1 MLKHPY
7 LISAFSSVMIASLT
21 FFQIVANAQE
31 EPGCFILDSSGQV
44 NRLDALCKRD
54 EQQKLRNAM
63 KAQELYQQ
71 AFDLGRK
78 RLYKEAVE
86 AFTQAI
92 NLNPDF
98 VEAYMARAHART
110 GAGNLQGAVKD
121 FQKAIDIYRA
131 RGQSQIAD
139 MLLVPLNSLQ
149 NEMQFE
155 QENKGKPEV
164 EDEPKAK

>member
-1 MLKHPY
+1 MLKYSY
-7 LISAFSSVMIASLT
+7 LISAFSSVIIASLP
-21 FFQIVANAQE
+21 FFQTVANAQE

-44 NRLDALCKRD
+44 NRLDPLCKRD

-71 AFDLGRK
+71 GFDLGSRE
-78 RLYKEAVE
+78 LYKEAAE
-86 AFTQAI
+86 SFTQAI

-98 VEAYMARAHART
+98 VEAYIIRARIRSVI
-110 GAGNLQGAVKD
+110 GEKQGGVED

-131 RGQSQIAD
+131 RGQSQIAE

-149 NEMQFE
+149 NEIKFE
-155 QENKGKPEV
+155 QEDQGQPEV

>member
-1 MLKHPY
+1 M
-7 LISAFSSVMIASLT
+7 ASLP
-21 FFQIVANAQE
+21 FFQTIANAQE
-31 EPGCFILDSSGQV
+31 QPGCFILDSSGKV
-44 NRLDALCKRD
+44 NRLDPLCKRD

-71 AFDLGRK
+71 GFDLGRR

-98 VEAYMARAHART
+98 VEAYMIRADARA
-110 GAGNLQGAVKD
+110 GAGDIHGGVED

-149 NEMQFE
+149 NEIRFD
-155 QENKGKPEV
+155 QEDQGQPEV

>member
-1 MLKHPY
+1 
-7 LISAFSSVMIASLT
+7 
-21 FFQIVANAQE
+21 
-31 EPGCFILDSSGQV
+31 
-44 NRLDALCKRD
+44 
-54 EQQKLRNAM
+54 M

-71 AFDLGRK
+71 GFDLGRK
-78 RLYKEAVE
+78 ELYKEAAE

-98 VEAYMARAHART
+98 VEAYIIRARIRSVI
-110 GAGNLQGAVKD
+110 GEKQGGVED

-149 NEMQFE
+149 NEIKFE
-155 QENKGKPEV
+155 QEDQGQPEV

>member
-1 MLKHPY
+1 
-7 LISAFSSVMIASLT
+7 
-21 FFQIVANAQE
+21 
-31 EPGCFILDSSGQV
+31 V
-44 NRLDALCKRD
+44 NRLDPLCKRD

-63 KAQELYQQ
+63 KAKELYQQ
-71 AFDLGRK
+71 GLDLGRR

-86 AFTQAI
+86 VFTQAI

-98 VEAYMARAHART
+98 VEAYIYRAYART
-110 GAGNLQGAVKD
+110 GTGDNHGGVED

-149 NEMQFE
+149 NEIKFN

-164 EDEPKAK
+164 EDEPEGK

>member
-7 LISAFSSVMIASLT
+7 LSSAFSSIIIASLPL
-21 FFQIVANAQE
+21 FQTVATAQE
-31 EPGCFILDSSGQV
+31 QPGCFIIDSSGQV
-44 NRLDALCKRD
+44 NRLDPLCNRD

-71 AFDLGRK
+71 GFDLGR
-78 RLYKEAVE
+78 RELYKEAAE

-98 VEAYMARAHART
+98 VEAYMVRAHART
-110 GAGNLQGAVKD
+110 GFGNLQGAVED

-149 NEMQFE
+149 NEIKDE
-155 QENKGKPEV
+155 QENKGQPEI
-164 EDEPKAK
+164 EYEPEGK

>member
-1 MLKHPY
+1 MLKYSY
-7 LISAFSSVMIASLT
+7 LISVFSSVLIAFLPL
-21 FFQIVANAQE
+21 FQNVANAQK
-31 EPGCFILDSSGQV
+31 EPGCFILDSSGKV
-44 NRLDALCKRD
+44 NRLDPLCKRD

-71 AFDLGRK
+71 GFDLGRK
-78 RLYKEAVE
+78 ELYKEAAE

-98 VEAYMARAHART
+98 VEAYIIRARMRAVI
-110 GAGNLQGAVKD
+110 GEQQGGVED

-139 MLLVPLNSLQ
+139 MLLVSLNSLQ
-149 NEMQFE
+149 NEIRFE
-155 QENKGKPEV
+155 QEDQAQPEV
-164 EDEPKAK
+164 EDEPEGK

>member
-1 MLKHPY
+1 
-7 LISAFSSVMIASLT
+7 
-21 FFQIVANAQE
+21 
-31 EPGCFILDSSGQV
+31 
-44 NRLDALCKRD
+44 
-54 EQQKLRNAM
+54 M

-71 AFDLGRK
+71 GFDLGR
-78 RLYKEAVE
+78 RELYKEASE

-98 VEAYMARAHART
+98 VEAYMVRARIRAVI
-110 GAGNLQGAVKD
+110 GDKQGGVED

-149 NEMQFE
+149 NERRLE
-155 QENKGKPEV
+155 QENKGQPEI
-164 EDEPKAK
+164 EYEPEGK